1 MLERRWIRWVG
12 PGVIAL
18 GALGSLATVTHGA
31 AGSAWSPPPCG
42 PASGGPLA
50 AARADVPLALSDM
63 GTEPW
68 YRLDPQLDRDGGLQ
82 GQRLSIGTDGLPAT
96 HELVLPPESFAAG
109 PFGRLVLVGAD
120 DGTTSRLGAIDVAA
134 GCTFAITEEASVI
147 RRATVDP
154 AGRTVYEMLVDRQT
168 RADLGIWAR
177 PLDGG
182 GIAVRILEPI
192 GTDERFGP
200 TFTTEF
206 GWEPGGDRLA
216 VQSCGGTACRTRVI
230 DPASGRSR
238 TVDDPDLGAL
248 IAVDGDELVAY
259 AACPGLPCPIVG
271 VDIETGRRQTLADAA
286 AGAVVVATPGGPRLV
301 HEVLDQGPGV
311 GLRSVALDGTV
322 VGDLG
327 RLPGGLRLQP
337 VAVLAGAATRVPDGW
352 ILVAPDGRLPSS
364 GPNNQTQLRHVPDGT
379 TVQLEEAAR

>member
-1 MLERRWIRWVG
+1 
-12 PGVIAL
+12 
-18 GALGSLATVTHGA
+18 
-31 AGSAWSPPPCG
+31 
-42 PASGGPLA
+42 
-50 AARADVPLALSDM
+50 M

-82 GQRLSIGTDGLPAT
+82 GQRLSIGTDGLPAAR
-96 HELVLPPESFAAG
+96 ELALPPESFAAG
-109 PFGRLVLVGAD
+109 PFGRLVLLGAD
-120 DGTTSRLGAIDVAA
+120 DGTTSRLSAIDVPA
-134 GCTFAITEEASVI
+134 GCVFAIAEDPSVI

-182 GIAVRILEPI
+182 GPAVRILEPI
-192 GTDERFGP
+192 VADERFGP

-206 GWEPGGDRLA
+206 GWASGGDRLA
-216 VQSCGGTACRTRVI
+216 VQSCGEAACRTRVI
-230 DPASGRSR
+230 DPAGGPSR
-238 TVDDPDLGAL
+238 TVDDPDLGTL
-248 IAVDGDELVAY
+248 IAVDGDELVSY

-271 VDIETGRRQTLADAA
+271 VDLKTGGRQTLAETA
-286 AGAVVVATPGGPRLV
+286 AGAVVVATRGGPRLV

-311 GLRSVALDGTV
+311 ALRSVGLDGTV
-322 VGDLG
+322 AGDLG

-337 VAVLAGAATRVPDGW
+337 VAVLAGTATRVPDGW
-352 ILVAPDGRLPSS
+352 ILVTPDGRLPSS
-364 GPNNQTQLRHVPDGT
+364 GPNGQTQLRHVPDGT